1 MKNEEG
7 NVKRA
12 FMGLRVYLGPMNL
25 RADFLEPFFDL
36 TVRYFPVI
44 LIAGLS
50 SLCVSVGSNGL
61 HLPMFGIEHDPD
73 LRSILLHMFSHNGP
87 EHFLGNYLGLFLY
100 AGLFGLALSKN
111 DMRETNGFF
120 TGALFGVAGL
130 SILLALFVVPNEN
143 GVTGISGVV
152 NFLMGY
158 FWVGVAP
165 ILLMTTDK
173 LPKIKMFFRLDSIA
187 KRSPSKIVG
196 LFLIGTIAFHWATD
210 DFAGLDPS
218 GDNPVGNLYHLVG
231 YLGGCIAGMILF
243 KRWLGR
249 AGASD
254 QRLALRQS
262 QGI

>member
-1 MKNEEG
+1 
-7 NVKRA
+7 
-12 FMGLRVYLGPMNL
+12 MGLSVYLGAMNL
-25 RADFLEPFFDL
+25 RSDILEPFFNM

-100 AGLFGLALSKN
+100 AGLFGLALRKH

-120 TGALFGVAGL
+120 TGALFCVAAL

-158 FWVGVAP
+158 FWAGLAP
-165 ILLMTTDK
+165 ILLMTTDRF
-173 LPKIKMFFRLDSIA
+173 PKVRMFVRLDRVA
-187 KRSPSKIVG
+187 KRSPLRVAG
-196 LFLIGTIAFHWATD
+196 LFLIGTILFHWALD
-210 DFAGLDPS
+210 GFAGLDPS

-231 YLGGCIAGMILF
+231 YVGGCAAGMILVR
-243 KRWLGR
+243 RWSAR

-262 QGI
+262 HGI